1 MPTFGLTKS
10 SDTDSKTVTCF
21 RAAHQMQS
29 RYVRTAAPEH
39 SHQQRGGR
47 FSDAV
52 KTANGFFDKQ
62 TAQSCAEDNSV

>member
-21 RAAHQMQS
+21 RAAHQIAV
-29 RYVRTAAPEH
+29 RYV
-39 SHQQRGGR
+39 SNGGGR